1 MTDIDINKYLNIARK
16 NLKNANYEGTLDIS
30 ERKGKKLKYTDESGK
45 TIHFGSDTNFDKI
58 IYFLKD
64 GKDVAEQKAKIY
76 RARAKKVFDKS
87 DKLSPS
93 HLAWFVLW

>member
-1 MTDIDINKYLNIARK
+1 
-16 NLKNANYEGTLDIS
+16 
-30 ERKGKKLKYTDESGK
+30 
-45 TIHFGSDTNFDKI
+45 
-58 IYFLKD
+58 LKD